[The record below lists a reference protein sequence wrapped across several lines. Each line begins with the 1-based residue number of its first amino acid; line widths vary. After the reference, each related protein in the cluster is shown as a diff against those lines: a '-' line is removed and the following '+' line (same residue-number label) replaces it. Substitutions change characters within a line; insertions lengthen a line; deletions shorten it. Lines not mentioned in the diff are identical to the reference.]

1 MSTPKTS
8 KVTSA
13 SLIKEYSNDKAKYYD
28 LAFENGD
35 KGILSLP
42 ATTLPPI
49 AGETIAY
56 ILSDVTRKDGSKV
69 SKVEYPLPPSMR
81 PPAEVVAPVSNPV
94 VESKTEPVEVKAP
107 EKAYKA
113 PDRDRFI
120 VRQSCIASAANLV
133 AHMTMDVRN
142 VDTVIEVARRLEEEV
157 YRSVEQ

>member
-1 MSTPKTS
+1 MSIPKTS
-8 KVTSA
+8 KITSA
-13 SLIKEYSNDKAKYYD
+13 SIIKEYSNDKAKYYD

-56 ILSDVTRKDGSKV
+56 MLSDVTRKDGTKV

-107 EKAYKA
+107 EKVLKA
-113 PDRDRFI
+113 PDTDRKI
-120 VRQSCIASAANLV
+120 CRQAAMKAAVEYFVSVPEKPENPMV
-133 AHMTMDVRN
+133 AMKLMA
-142 VDTVIEVARRLEEEV
+142 EQWEEWIF
-157 YRSVEQ
+157 RSVE